1 MKPEHEQMLKE
12 LHTAIVGN
20 EQYGHKGLVR
30 VTKDLDERLVV
41 SEKKQM
47 EVEKKML
54 IFGALG
60 TGVALGFRG
69 IWDYLTKI
77 LM

>member
-20 EQYGHKGLVR
+20 EIYGHKGLVK
-30 VTKDLDERLVV
+30 VTQELDERLEVA
-41 SEKKQM
+41 EKKQK

-69 IWDYLTKI
+69 LWDYVSKI
-77 LM
+77 LI

>member
-20 EQYGHKGLVR
+20 EQYGHKGLVK
-30 VTKDLDERLVV
+30 VTKELEDRIVV
-41 SEKKQM
+41 AEKKQKD
-47 EVEKKML
+47 VEKKML

-60 TGVALGFRG
+60 TGAALGFRG
-69 IWDYLTKI
+69 LWDYINKI
-77 LM
+77 LI